1 MERDRVKRENENKK
15 NKKKRKIIRS
25 YKSKRN
31 KSKQSNHTNFLF
43 SNCFTSDST
52 KGSRGQL
59 DREHHTNTLRRSQN
73 VHIGTRTSQPDGGGV
88 GHRGRRRKCY
98 LVRTAVQIENRQ
110 PKRDSKILISNH
122 MKDGN
127 KRFKFLEK

>member
-15 NKKKRKIIRS
+15 NKKKFFFRR
-25 YKSKRN
+25 YKSKRKKN
-31 KSKQSNHTNFLF
+31 KQLNHTNFLF

-88 GHRGRRRKCY
+88 GNRGRRRKCY
-98 LVRTAVQIENRQ
+98 LVRTAVQIKNRQ
-110 PKRDSKILISNH
+110 PRRNSKILISNH